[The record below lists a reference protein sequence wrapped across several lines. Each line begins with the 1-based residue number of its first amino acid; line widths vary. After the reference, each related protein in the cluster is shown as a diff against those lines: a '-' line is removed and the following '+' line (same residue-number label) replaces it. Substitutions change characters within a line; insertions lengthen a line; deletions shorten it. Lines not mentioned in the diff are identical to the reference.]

1 MLGLTGLNGMKRRAW
16 RIFDEYNE
24 VQGGSADLERQ
35 GDSWLW
41 WDELYQR
48 LRRGATGPWNLS
60 RRDLGEK
67 KSRDNGE
74 ELD

>member
-16 RIFDEYNE
+16 RIFEEYNE

-35 GDSWLW
+35 GDSWLR

-67 KSRDNGE
+67 SRDNGE

>member
-16 RIFDEYNE
+16 KIFEEYNE
-24 VQGGSADLERQ
+24 AQGGSADLERQ

-60 RRDLGEK
+60 RRDPGEK

>member
-1 MLGLTGLNGMKRRAW
+1 MLGLTGLNGMKRGAW
-16 RIFDEYNE
+16 RIFEEYNE

-60 RRDLGEK
+60 TRDPGEK